1 MSISSKEQFEA
12 MLLDVLQA
20 YEVTPRFDNTLA
32 AKSLGRHHLAA
43 TISNMLVDIE
53 NGNAIAP
60 EEAKQRVEDSWNGL
74 VKRREAEVSDLIAG
88 ELAKLQAAQQ
98 QFHAAQQQFHA
109 ARAAAQHPGGT
120 WQRYEEPQKPPH

>member
-12 MLLDVLQA
+12 MLLDVLQG
-20 YEVTPRFDNTLA
+20 YEVTPRFDNTLD

-60 EEAKQRVEDSWNGL
+60 EEAKQRMQDAWNGIIN
-74 VKRREAEVSDLIAG
+74 RREAEVREAVAN
-88 ELAKLQAAQQ
+88 ELAKLQAMQQ
-98 QFHAAQQQFHA
+98 QFQAAQAQFHA
-109 ARAAAQHPGGT
+109 SRAAAQNPGGT
-120 WQRYEEPQKPPH
+120 WARYEEPQKPPH